1 MPANARGG
9 RTGGEGCVRAAPRES
24 STASSNRLHANA
36 DASPCQTSLP
46 LLAFQKRHEMTIQPA
61 STRRLGMCARTKYVL
76 RYCECTPPATP
87 GTQEA
92 TFVSV
97 GASELVA
104 AQRVAAACA
113 AWIQAA
119 RRGVD
124 IVLWIA
130 APTQERGLRRE
141 GRPVTAR
148 DTRRVGRSDFR
159 CESPGVSDLPCFFG

>member
-1 MPANARGG
+1 MPANARGV

-87 GTQEA
+87 ATQEA

-97 GASELVA
+97 GASEVGA
-104 AQRVAAACA
+104 AQRAAAACA

-119 RRGVD
+119 RRDVD
-124 IVLWIA
+124 VVLRLFDA
-130 APTQERGLRRE
+130 AMKQPAAEVARR
-141 GRPVTAR
+141 PKCAPLFAKASSFHAKFQVA
-148 DTRRVGRSDFR
+148 VKNWYN
-159 CESPGVSDLPCFFG
+159 